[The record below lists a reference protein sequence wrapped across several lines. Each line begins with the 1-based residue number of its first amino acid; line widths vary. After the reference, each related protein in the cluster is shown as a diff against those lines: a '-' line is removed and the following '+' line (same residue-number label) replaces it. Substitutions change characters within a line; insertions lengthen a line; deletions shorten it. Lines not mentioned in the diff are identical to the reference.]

1 MVGNLDRTMTAQP
14 SFHQIA
20 RGGIIAL
27 LSASMI
33 AGTGAFAQ
41 PASTGSGQAAS
52 TSSYPTRPV
61 RLLVPFPAGSGVD
74 ILARMVGNPLTEAWG
89 QAVVVDNRPGASGA
103 IACELAAKAVP
114 DGYTLL
120 LGNASSLA
128 MAPSLSRVAYDPV
141 RSFAPITLISTSANV
156 LVVHPSVPATT
167 ITALIA
173 LAKTKPGQL
182 TYGSGGSGSS
192 PHLSGEL
199 FKSMTGV
206 NLVHVPYKGTP
217 QLITDLL
224 GGQINMSF
232 TSLVSALPYI
242 KQGRLRPLGVTS
254 LQRAPSLP
262 DLPTISE
269 SGLKGYEVTVWQG
282 MLAPAATPRPLIQ
295 QLNAQIIKIVRAPE
309 TRERLAAQGLEP
321 AVSTPEEFA
330 AYLATEVVKWGKV
343 IRQAGMTAD

>member
-1 MVGNLDRTMTAQP
+1 MTPHTSFYNITRNGCKVLLAAGMFVGN
-14 SFHQIA
+14 
-20 RGGIIAL
+20 GGAL
-27 LSASMI
+27 A
-33 AGTGAFAQ
+33 
-41 PASTGSGQAAS
+41 QAAA
-52 TSSYPTRPV
+52 TSSGHAFPAKPIRV
-61 RLLVPFPAGSGVD
+61 LVPFPAGSGVD
-74 ILARMVGNPLTEAWG
+74 ILARMIGNPLAEAWG

-128 MAPSLSRVAYDPV
+128 MAPSLYAHVGYDPV
-141 RSFAPITLISTSANV
+141 RSFAPITQISSSANV
-156 LVVHPSVPATT
+156 LVVHPSVPATS
-167 ITALIA
+167 ISALIA

-224 GGQINMSF
+224 GGQIHMSF

-254 LQRAPSLP
+254 LTRAASLP
-262 DLPTISE
+262 ELPTISE

-282 MLAPAATPRPLIQ
+282 MLAPAGTPRTVVG
-295 QLNAQIIKIVRAPE
+295 QLNAQIAKILRAPA
-309 TRERLAAQGLEP
+309 TRERLAAQGLE
-321 AVSTPEEFA
+321 AAASTPDEFS
-330 AYLATEVVKWGKV
+330 AYIATEVVKWGKV
-343 IRQAGMTAD
+343 IKQAGMTAD

>member
-1 MVGNLDRTMTAQP
+1 MTARC
-14 SFHQIA
+14 SFYEIA
-20 RGGIIAL
+20 RNALTAL
-27 LSASMI
+27 LAAGMLANSA
-33 AGTGAFAQ
+33 GANAQ
-41 PASTGSGQAAS
+41 AASTGSGQA
-52 TSSYPTRPV
+52 YPSKPV
-61 RLLVPFPAGSGVD
+61 RILVPFPAGSGVD
-74 ILARMVGNPLTEAWG
+74 IIARMIGNPLAEAWG

-128 MAPSLSRVAYDPV
+128 MAPSLYAHVAYDPV
-141 RSFAPITLISTSANV
+141 KSFAPITVISTSANV

-167 ITALIA
+167 ISALIA

-199 FKSMTGV
+199 FRSMTGV

-224 GGQINMSF
+224 GGQIHMSF

-242 KQGRLRPLGVTS
+242 RQGRLRPLGVTS
-254 LQRAPSLP
+254 LTRAASLP
-262 DLPTISE
+262 ELPTISE

-282 MLAPAATPRPLIQ
+282 MLAPAGTPLPVIE
-295 QLNAQIIKIVRAPE
+295 QLNAQIAKIVRSPE
-309 TRERLAAQGLEP
+309 TRERLAVQGLEP
-321 AVSTPEEFA
+321 AYSKPAEFA
-330 AYLATEVVKWGKV
+330 AYITTEVVKWGKV
-343 IRQAGMTAD
+343 IKQAGMTAD

>member
-1 MVGNLDRTMTAQP
+1 MTARC
-14 SFHQIA
+14 SFYEIA
-20 RGGIIAL
+20 RNALTAL
-27 LSASMI
+27 LAAGMLANSA
-33 AGTGAFAQ
+33 GANAQ
-41 PASTGSGQAAS
+41 AASTGSGQA
-52 TSSYPTRPV
+52 YPSKPV
-61 RLLVPFPAGSGVD
+61 RILVPFPAGSGVD
-74 ILARMVGNPLTEAWG
+74 IIARMIGNPLAEAWG

-128 MAPSLSRVAYDPV
+128 MAPSLYAHVAYDPV
-141 RSFAPITLISTSANV
+141 KSFAPITLISSSANV
-156 LVVHPSVPATT
+156 LVVHPSLPAAS

-173 LAKTKPGQL
+173 LAKAKPGQL

-199 FKSMTGV
+199 FRSMTGV

-224 GGQINMSF
+224 GGQIHMSF

-254 LQRAPSLP
+254 LTRAASLP
-262 DLPTISE
+262 ELPTISE

-282 MLAPAATPRPLIQ
+282 MLAPAGTPLPVIE
-295 QLNAQIIKIVRAPE
+295 QLNAQIAKIVRSPE
-309 TRERLAAQGLEP
+309 TRERLAVQGLEP
-321 AVSTPEEFA
+321 AYSKPAEFA
-330 AYLATEVVKWGKV
+330 AYITTEVVKWGKV
-343 IRQAGMTAD
+343 IKQAGMTAD